1 MPSPY
6 RLSRLAAR
14 TIAVLCTAGPE
25 LAHAARTSPI
35 AAGFNGFDLDGD
47 TVAEINALTPLSF
60 EDDGDLPTDA
70 KIVVVLVEQRLL
82 DMNPSGGQH
91 DAAALRE
98 RLRRL
103 RGRLHAEGYV
113 PRFFGASV
121 YDGPNHQ
128 DGRTL
133 LALRRFLKAT
143 RDAFAQTQGTILIG
157 SFPEAMLVRRWV
169 WRRQGWE
176 VTIRG
181 VDYNCGGCPQRDF
194 LRIVPEVVA
203 HRADLVLAD
212 LDGNWESLYVQPE
225 REIEA
230 IEALPGA
237 GVASSWPVDG
247 AVFTST
253 DYNRTRMKFQDYF
266 FIQDDRYQVN
276 SDDGATLRLQAWN
289 AMRGPELSAADRT
302 RPNPMAR
309 PELFVSRINAR
320 NVAVVPDPTWRDRNG
335 KRMLD
340 PIGRPQVVASTTAI
354 SSRTLRVRSAAHER
368 DLLVE
373 YLDRDDA
380 FRVGGNPTEA
390 RRTAAVSFGN
400 GLTDAAGVNNYL
412 APAAT
417 GFAPPAAF
425 KDASLV
431 EYIDFLATPA
441 ALKAISVHSDPISDA
456 FGELSSPAALA
467 ARAGGKP
474 WRWKQSGTANN
485 YTYTPSF
492 DGQKGTADVQLYQ
505 TLHANGVLT
514 DAGGSIYI
522 HTGCEANSPRNAA
535 TDGYNSLDY
544 ASRYGFQNA
553 EGLLFFTNAVAVAA
567 RAKVFY
573 DRPDG
578 LPAALAA
585 GHLGDGWRAYFDREA
600 ANAGLAADPAAAKRA
615 YTWSVLGDWTLKLRS
630 DNGLGL
636 LGARGDVTRAIAVHR
651 DGARI
656 GGWSFSTT
664 ADTIRG
670 AGKFDAGGREQ
681 LVVTSSWGIGV
692 LGWDG
697 AEWVAAL
704 GRPWATRFGGWN
716 SGAADQIR
724 AVADFDGDGRDE
736 LLVTSGWGLGILGK
750 TGSTFTAAHMWPVA
764 TKFGG
769 WNYGKAD
776 TIVGTGDFDGDGK
789 DDIVIRSGWGLG
801 ILSLGPSGLVARSA
815 RPYGTSVGGWN
826 LGAADVIEGI
836 GDLDGDGKAELVIRS
851 GWGIAVLELVGDAL
865 TPLIIKP
872 KDTVFDGWRYDPAQ
886 TRVRA
891 IADFDGDGREDLVV
905 TSPWGLGILEVNG
918 ATMTALVAKPND
930 TWFGAWR
937 YNAQVQGE
945 DLVVAAADLGG
956 DGKAELVLR
965 SAWGTGVLR
974 LAGDSLT
981 TVSSHAH
988 GTRIGAWHMNPA
1000 IRLATVADLDGAP
1013 GKELLFEAR

>member
-1 MPSPY
+1 MPSPH
-6 RLSRLAAR
+6 RLSRLAAP
-14 TIAVLCTAGPE
+14 TLAILCAAAPE
-25 LAHAARTSPI
+25 LAHAAKTSTI
-35 AAGFNGFDLDGD
+35 AAGFTNFDLDGD

-60 EDDGDLPTDA
+60 EDDGDLPADA

-82 DMNPSGGQH
+82 DMNVGGGRH
-91 DAAALRE
+91 GAAALRE

-103 RGRLHAEGYV
+103 RGRLHAEGYA

-121 YDGPNHQ
+121 YDGPKHQ
-128 DGRTL
+128 DGRTV
-133 LALRRFLKAT
+133 LALRRFLKSM
-143 RDAFAQTQGTILIG
+143 RDAFGQTQGAILIG

-169 WRRQGWE
+169 WRRQAWE
-176 VTIRG
+176 VTIDG
-181 VDYNCGGCPQRDF
+181 VKYNCDGCPQRDF
-194 LRIVPEVVA
+194 LRIVPELVA

-237 GVASSWPVDG
+237 GVASNWPVNG
-247 AVFTST
+247 AVFTSRA
-253 DYNRTRMKFQDYF
+253 YNRTKMKFQDYF

-276 SDDGATLRLQAWN
+276 SDDGTTLRLQTWN
-289 AMRGPELSAADRT
+289 AMQGPELSAADRT

-309 PELFVSRINAR
+309 PELFVSRVNAR
-320 NVAVVPDPTWRDRNG
+320 NVAVLPDPMWRDKNG
-335 KRMLD
+335 KQMLD
-340 PIGRPQVVASTTAI
+340 PLGRPQVVSTTRAI
-354 SSRTLRVRSAAHER
+354 NPSALRVRSAAHER
-368 DLLVE
+368 DLLIE

-390 RRTAAVSFGN
+390 RRTAAVNFGA
-400 GLTDAAGVNNYL
+400 GLVDAAGANNYL

-417 GFAPPAAF
+417 GFAPAAAF

-431 EYIDFLATPA
+431 EYIDFLAAPA
-441 ALKAISVHSDPISDA
+441 ALKAISVHSSPYNDS

-474 WRWKQSGTANN
+474 WRWKQSGSGSN

-492 DGQKGTADVQLYQ
+492 DDQKGTADVLLYQ
-505 TLHANGVLT
+505 TLHASGALAE
-514 DAGGSIYI
+514 AGGSIYI
-522 HTGCEANSPRNAA
+522 HSGCEANSPRDAA
-535 TDGYNSLDY
+535 AYSYNELDY
-544 ASRYGFQNA
+544 ASRTGFQNA
-553 EGLLFFTNAVAVAA
+553 EGLLFYSNAVAVAA

-578 LPAALAA
+578 LPAALAT
-585 GHLGDGWRAYFDREA
+585 GHLGDGWRAYFDRES
-600 ANAGLAADPAAAKRA
+600 ANAGLAADPAGAKRA

-636 LGARGDVTRAIAVHR
+636 IGARGHVTQAVAVHR

-656 GGWSFSTT
+656 GGWNFSTA

-670 AGKFDAGGREQ
+670 AGKFDGGAREQ
-681 LVVTSSWGIGV
+681 LVVTSGWGIGV

-704 GRPWATRFGGWN
+704 GRPWGTRFGGWN

-724 AVADFDGDGRDE
+724 AIADFDGDGRDE
-736 LLVTSGWGLGILGK
+736 LLVTSGWGIGILGK
-750 TGSTFTAAHMWPVA
+750 AGGTFASETMAPVA
-764 TKFGG
+764 TRFGG

-789 DDIVIRSGWGLG
+789 ADIVIRSGWGLG
-801 ILSLGPSGLVARSA
+801 VLSLGPSGLVARTA

-865 TPLIIKP
+865 TPLVIKP
-872 KDTVFDGWRYDPAQ
+872 KDTLFGGWRYDPAQ

-905 TSPWGLGILEVNG
+905 TSPWGIGILEVNG
-918 ATMTALVAKPND
+918 STMTTLAAGSHD
-930 TWFGAWR
+930 TWFDAWR
-937 YNAQVQGE
+937 YSTQDV
-945 DLVVAAADLGG
+945 VVAAADLSG
-956 DGKAELVLR
+956 DGQAELVLR
-965 SAWGTGVLR
+965 SGWGTGVLR
-974 LAGDSLT
+974 LVGDALKI
-981 TVSSHAH
+981 VSGHPH
-988 GTRIGAWHMNPA
+988 GTRVGAWHMNPA
-1000 IRLATVADLDGAP
+1000 IRLGAVADFDGAP
-1013 GKELLFEAR
+1013 GQELLFEAR